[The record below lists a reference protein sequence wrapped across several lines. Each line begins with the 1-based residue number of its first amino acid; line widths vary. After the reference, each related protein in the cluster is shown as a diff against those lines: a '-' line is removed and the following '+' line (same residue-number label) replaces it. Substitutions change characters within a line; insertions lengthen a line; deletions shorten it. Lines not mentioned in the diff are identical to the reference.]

1 MSNQKAFQQIYA
13 RVDDETCRSL
23 LAFRREQLPEQT
35 RVDGVPWDHVVF
47 GQGDETILF
56 LHGMAGAY
64 DIWWQVLED
73 LKDRYQVLSLT
84 YPPVEGLE
92 ALARGIA
99 GILAQEGIPQTNV
112 VGSSLGGYL
121 AQYLAAR
128 HPDKIKRAVF
138 ANTFPPNDV
147 IVRDTRL
154 AAKLLPTLPGRLL
167 MYGLRQ
173 NTEKRLYP
181 ASGSSEIL
189 RAYLLEQYSGA
200 MSKAQFLARYRC
212 VIDPFGAPDPEGLG
226 IPVLILEAGNDPLV
240 DKSLRDM
247 LKDSYPSATVH
258 TLQGVG
264 HFPYLNVPEI
274 YADLLERFMASGM
287 P

>member
-1 MSNQKAFQQIYA
+1 MFNPTTFQQIYA
-13 RVDDETCRSL
+13 RVDDETSRSL
-23 LAFRREQLPEQT
+23 LAFRRKHPPKQIQ
-35 RVDGVPWDHVVF
+35 VDGVPWDYVLL
-47 GQGDETILF
+47 GEGDETILF

-181 ASGSSEIL
+181 ASGNSEIL

-200 MSKAQFLARYRC
+200 MSKAQFQARYRC
-212 VIDPFGAPDPEGLG
+212 VVDPFEAPDPESLG

-240 DKSLRDM
+240 DKSLRGM
-247 LKDSYPSATVH
+247 LKDTYPSATVH

-264 HFPYLNVPEI
+264 HFPYLNVPDI
-274 YADLLERFMASGM
+274 YADLLEGFMAGGM